1 VSLGTNNQYL
11 EMKIQTATPEAL
23 VAMLYEGSI
32 RFLNQALNALAAKDW
47 HKAHGNIV
55 RAQNIV
61 SELNVSLDKQKGGE
75 IAGNLGKIYGYI
87 NDRLV
92 EANIKKDPKKI
103 SECISILSDLNS
115 AWCEVVKN
123 AKGSTAHGAGVRLA
137 G

>member
-1 VSLGTNNQYL
+1 MSLGNNQYL
-11 EMKIQTATPEAL
+11 EMKVQTATPETL

-32 RFLNQALNALAAKDW
+32 RFLNQALNALTAKDW
-47 HKAHGNIV
+47 HRAHGNIV

-75 IAGNLGKIYGYI
+75 IAGNLEKIYGYI

-115 AWCEVVKN
+115 AWYEVAKN
-123 AKGSTAHGAGVRLA
+123 SKNLASKAGVRLA